1 MKMKQS
7 KKTDVVLFSTN
18 GQHLTKNKIK
28 MLLTIFRHA
37 STNVTKF
44 ETIIMNQNLF
54 NKKNGYVFKICFL
67 FVLP

>member
-7 KKTDVVLFSTN
+7 KKTNVVLFSTN
-18 GQHLTKNKIK
+18 SQHLTKKKIK
-28 MLLTIFRHA
+28 MLLTIFLHA

-54 NKKNGYVFKICFL
+54 NKIKNS
-67 FVLP
+67 